1 MPSSPDTPAS
11 GGFSLFAYGFRP
23 FFLLAAT
30 YGVFSPTAWTIAY
43 LWGLPFPGAEAPT
56 LWHAHE
62 MLFGFAAAA
71 AAGFLLTAVPAWTG
85 TPAPAGTP
93 LVLLSLLW
101 LGGRVVLWVADVL
114 PAGIVAAAD
123 LLLIPALLLLVARP
137 VVAAGKIRNVPVLLL
152 VGLLFAGNV
161 LYHAEALGWTAD
173 TARPGVLLATYA
185 FVLLVVMI
193 SGRIIPAFTG
203 NALRAAGSDI
213 EVRTAPLAQKGAILF
228 TLLALVGNLV
238 ALPAPVTGTA
248 ALAAAVALVWRMR
261 FWHTAKT
268 LDAPILW
275 ILHLAHAW
283 LPIAFLLLGGAKI
296 WAWPTED
303 AALHALT
310 AGVIGTAIIA
320 VMSRAG
326 LGHTGRPLKA
336 PPAVVAGYLC
346 VTGAALLRVAG
357 AIATDFLVP
366 AFVGAGVLWS
376 LAFALFVVVFIPI
389 LVRPRPD
396 GQAG

>member
-1 MPSSPDTPAS
+1 MPSSPDTPAPR
-11 GGFSLFAYGFRP
+11 GFALFAYGFRP
-23 FFLLAAT
+23 FFLLAAA
-30 YGVFSPTAWTIAY
+30 YGVFSPTAWTLAY
-43 LWGLPFPGAEAPT
+43 LWGLPFPGSEAPT

-85 TPAPAGTP
+85 TPAPAGSP
-93 LVLLSLLW
+93 LAVLSLLW
-101 LGGRVVLWVADVL
+101 LGGRVVLWTADLL
-114 PAGIVAAAD
+114 PAGIVAAVD
-123 LLLIPALLLLVARP
+123 LPMIPVLLLLVARP
-137 VVAAGKIRNVPVLLL
+137 VVAAGKVRNLPVLLL
-152 VGLLFAGNV
+152 VGLLFIGNL

-203 NALRAAGSDI
+203 NALRAAGSDA

-228 TLLALVGNLV
+228 TVLALLGNLTG
-238 ALPAPVTGTA
+238 LPDIVTGPA
-248 ALAAAVALVWRMR
+248 ALAAAAALVWRMR

-268 LDAPILW
+268 LDTPILW
-275 ILHLAHAW
+275 VLHLAHAW
-283 LPIAFLLLGGAKI
+283 LPIAFLLLGGAKL

-303 AALHALT
+303 AALHAFT
-310 AGVIGTAIIA
+310 AGIIGTAIIA

-336 PPAVVAGYLC
+336 PPAIVAGYLC
-346 VTGAALLRVAG
+346 VTAAAALRVAG
-357 AIATDFLVP
+357 AIASDFLVP

-376 LAFALFVVVFIPI
+376 VAFALFVLVFAPI
-389 LVRPRPD
+389 LIRPRPD

>member
-1 MPSSPDTPAS
+1 MPSSPDTPATR
-11 GGFSLFAYGFRP
+11 GFALFAYGFRP
-23 FFLLAAT
+23 FFLLAAA

-71 AAGFLLTAVPAWTG
+71 VAGFLLTAVPAWTG

-101 LGGRVVLWVADVL
+101 LGGRTVLWTVDLL
-114 PAGIVAAAD
+114 PAALVAAVD
-123 LLLIPALLLLVARP
+123 LAMIPVLLTLVSRP
-137 VVAAGKIRNVPVLLL
+137 VVAAGKVRNIPVLLL
-152 VGLLFAGNV
+152 VGLLVAGNG
-161 LYHAEALGWTAD
+161 LYHAESLGWTAD

-185 FVLLVVMI
+185 LVLLVVMI

-228 TLLALVGNLV
+228 TLLALVGNLTG
-238 ALPAPVTGTA
+238 LPDVVTGPA
-248 ALAAAVALVWRMR
+248 ALAAAAALVWRMR

-268 LDAPILW
+268 LGTPILW
-275 ILHLAHAW
+275 VLHLAHVW
-283 LPIAFLLLGGAKI
+283 LPIAFLLLGGARL

-303 AALHALT
+303 AALHAFT
-310 AGVIGTAIIA
+310 AGVLGTAIIA

-336 PPAVVAGYLC
+336 PPAIVASYLC
-346 VTGAALLRVAG
+346 VTGAATLRVAG
-357 AIATDFLVP
+357 AIASEFMIP

-376 LAFALFVVVFIPI
+376 AAFTLFVLVFTPI
-389 LVRPRPD
+389 LIRPRPD
-396 GQAG
+396 GETG